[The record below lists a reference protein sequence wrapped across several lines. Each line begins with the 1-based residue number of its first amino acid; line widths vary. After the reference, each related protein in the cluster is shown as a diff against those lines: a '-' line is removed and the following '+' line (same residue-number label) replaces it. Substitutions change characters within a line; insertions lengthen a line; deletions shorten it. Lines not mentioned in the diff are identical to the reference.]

1 MRADKGSALAVIAS
15 LYDQL
20 ALAVDMVDGDVE
32 ITAAHP
38 SLARRYLS
46 LDPLLEERGKAFP
59 RGVKLYRSR
68 KSERDRDASGGP

>member
-20 ALAVDMVDGDVE
+20 ALAVDMVDADVE

-38 SLARRYLS
+38 SLARRYLL

-59 RGVKLYRSR
+59 RRVKLYRPR